1 MAYYYS
7 PFRKEY
13 SMKQDSGSCP
23 FCNSEV
29 IRAEA
34 VRDSRGKIIENNS
47 YVWLVNFY
55 PKFEG
60 HTLIVPKRHIT
71 NLEGETNNEALD
83 RRIIVKTA
91 VKTVQK
97 TYPGSGVEIFLQFG
111 PGSEASIKHLHW
123 HIVPAL
129 PDDPIRGFGKLGHF
143 FTKNETDEMV
153 LRFPIK
159 IQYARESL
167 QDVLSKSLNEDG

>member
-13 SMKQDSGSCP
+13 SPKQDSDACP

-34 VRDSRGKIIENNS
+34 VRDGRGKIIENDS
-47 YVWLVNFY
+47 YIWLVNFY

-60 HTLIVPKRHIT
+60 HTLIVPKRHLT
-71 NLEGETNNEALD
+71 DLGEETNNETLD
-83 RRIIVKTA
+83 RQAITNIA
-91 VKTVQK
+91 VKTIQK
-97 TYPGSGVEIFLQFG
+97 IYSNSGVEIFLQFG
-111 PGSEASIKHLHW
+111 PGSEASVKHLHW

-143 FTKNETDEMV
+143 FAKNETDKAV
-153 LRFPIK
+153 LRFPVK

-167 QDVLSKSLNEDG
+167 QNVLSKSLNEDG

>member
-13 SMKQDSGSCP
+13 SPKQDSGSCP
-23 FCNSEV
+23 FCNFEV
-29 IRAEA
+29 IRTEA
-34 VRDSRGKIIENNS
+34 VKDSHGKIVENDS
-47 YVWLVNFY
+47 YIWLVNFF

-60 HTLIVPKRHIT
+60 HTLTVPKRHIT
-71 NLEGETNNEALD
+71 NLEEETNNEALD
-83 RRIIVKTA
+83 RRTIVKTA
-91 VKTVQK
+91 IKAIQK
-97 TYPGSGVEIFLQFG
+97 IYPDAGVEIFLQFG
-111 PGSEASIKHLHW
+111 PGSEASVKHLHW

-143 FTKNETDEMV
+143 FAKNETDEVV

-159 IQYARESL
+159 IQYARKTL
-167 QDVLSKSLNEDG
+167 QNVLSKSLNEDG

>member
-13 SMKQDSGSCP
+13 SPKQDKDSCP
-23 FCNSEV
+23 FCNSGV

-34 VRDSRGKIIENNS
+34 VRDGRGKIIENDS
-47 YVWLVNFY
+47 YIWLVNFY

-71 NLEGETNNEALD
+71 DLDEEKDNESLD
-83 RRIIVKTA
+83 RQTIINTA
-91 VKTVQK
+91 AKAIQK
-97 TYPGSGVEIFLQFG
+97 IYSNSGVEIFLQFG
-111 PGSEASIKHLHW
+111 PGSEASVKHLHW

-129 PDDPIRGFGKLGHF
+129 PNDPIRGFGKLGHF
-143 FTKNETDEMV
+143 FAKNETDEVV

-159 IQYARESL
+159 IKFARESL
-167 QDVLSKSLNEDG
+167 QNVLSKSLNEDG

>member
-13 SMKQDSGSCP
+13 SPKQDGDACP
-23 FCNSEV
+23 FCESEV

-34 VRDSRGKIIENNS
+34 VRDGRGKIVENDS

-143 FTKNETDEMV
+143 FAKNETDEIV

-159 IQYARESL
+159 IQYARKSL